1 MATTLIRIAIAFSA
15 LVLGLPA
22 FAAVHSSFYV
32 VPVVSHARGATA
44 TFVTDLAIHN
54 FNNRSIHVE
63 MILIESGEGRFDN
76 ATPIEFFNHDGDAN
90 AVAAGSTEMVTDVLQ
105 SLSNRSGA
113 LLIGA
118 DGPFAITT
126 RNYAASGSGTFGQ
139 TVPAVSD
146 FLENAEGTTDLAEA
160 VAYLP
165 GLVSNDTYRTNVGLT
180 AASSA
185 SSTQPLIIE
194 ITLRDD
200 RGATAG
206 TKQLVVEQGT
216 AVHTQF
222 SIRDLSASPFDVAS
236 AEVRI
241 VSGSGAVVPY
251 ASIVDNRS
259 SDASLVVGTF
269 PANRSLNS
277 ALTPAPFASF
287 LRAKMLR

>member
-1 MATTLIRIAIAFSA
+1 MTTTLTRIALAFFA

-22 FAAVHSSFYV
+22 FAAYSSFYV

-44 TFVTDLAIHN
+44 TFITDLAIYN
-54 FNNRSIHVE
+54 FNNRPIHVE
-63 MILIESGEGRFDN
+63 MILIESGQGRFDN
-76 ATPIEFFNHDGDAN
+76 ASPIEFFNHDGDAN
-90 AVAAGSTEMVTDVLQ
+90 TVAAGSTEMVTDVLQ

-118 DGPFAITT
+118 DGPFAVTT
-126 RNYAASGSGTFGQ
+126 RNYVASDSGTFGQ

-146 FLENAEGTTDLAEA
+146 FLENAEGTSDLTEA

-165 GLVSNDTYRTNVGLT
+165 GLVSNDQYRTNVGLT

-185 SSTQPLIIE
+185 SSTQSLIIE

-200 RGATAG
+200 RGAPAG
-206 TKQLVVEQGT
+206 SKRLVVEQGT

-222 SIRDLSASPFDVAS
+222 SIRELSSSTFDVAS

-269 PANRSLNS
+269 PANRSLGS
-277 ALTPAPFASF
+277 AFAPAPFASF
-287 LRAKMLR
+287 LRGKVRR